1 MDCNSI
7 YSSVQIQALVDAID
21 CLATA
26 PYRVD
31 ITVSTCPFVMLTH
44 YCDAQDD

>member
-1 MDCNSI
+1 MDCNSMD
-7 YSSVQIQALVDAID
+7 SSVKMQALVDAID

-31 ITVSTCPFVMLTH
+31 ITVSVLS
-44 YCDAQDD
+44 